1 MFPNGRYKIYCQVLQ
16 YIQGKKHL
24 FNRRNASIEL
34 THRPPENLE
43 LTNGYGTMAQQ
54 NASYL
59 SCMRCNIGTCI
70 CICKRI
76 KIFTIVP
83 SLCDFTILNLV
94 SSKGQ
99 RPALV
104 LIEKNGVWE
113 LNSIRLE
120 CRGKKELVATKWS
133 PIVALIRVA
142 RFFLTQYTKTGENI
156 PIATY
161 IIDKC
166 P

>member
-1 MFPNGRYKIYCQVLQ
+1 MFPNGRYEIYCQVLQ
-16 YIQGKKHL
+16 YIQGIKHL

-104 LIEKNGVWE
+104 LIEKTGFENWTQLGWNVEARKSWLRQNGRQSS
-113 LNSIRLE
+113 L
-120 CRGKKELVATKWS
+120 WS
-133 PIVALIRVA
+133 GLPD
-142 RFFLTQYTKTGENI
+142 FSWHNI
-156 PIATY
+156 PKREKIYQLLLT
-161 IIDKC
+161 
-166 P
+166 